1 MTSYNMGQYRFSS
14 SDSYKT
20 EISIP
25 NSAIGYYLK
34 TSKHEFTENDSV
46 LVTDH
51 SLLQPNIYINYNF
64 EKGSTYSLNLNFLN
78 SLSYNINYEIKLCK
92 SLANV
97 SNGLDNCQYIGN
109 FSVTPESVNSS
120 SKAIAFIDPSNTNS
134 VLVKGITVD
143 SNDLNNVFWDGG
155 SNYFW
160 QNLQVEKFNDSMSIP
175 HIWEKTSSTTTTSK
189 QILFTPMLDNIN
201 YLVIDI
207 EHTEIDNNIEIPMSE
222 VIGKTFYYGGGTGS
236 ESYSVSEGSSNLFG
250 RWIDQLSQENVFN
263 LSKMTN
269 LIDGTRI
276 KYADSSVG
284 IQRIGIWG
292 RSELGFTING
302 EPLEIGPTEYF
313 ELSNFDIKSLT
324 INAESIRDT
333 FVIDYQYKIN

>member
-78 SLSYNINYEIKLCK
+78 SLSYNINYEIKLCE

-160 QNLQVEKFNDSMSIP
+160 QNLQVTKYNASMSIP
-175 HIWEKTSSTTTTSK
+175 HT
-189 QILFTPMLDNIN
+189 
-201 YLVIDI
+201 
-207 EHTEIDNNIEIPMSE
+207 
-222 VIGKTFYYGGGTGS
+222 
-236 ESYSVSEGSSNLFG
+236 
-250 RWIDQLSQENVFN
+250 
-263 LSKMTN
+263 
-269 LIDGTRI
+269 
-276 KYADSSVG
+276 
-284 IQRIGIWG
+284 
-292 RSELGFTING
+292 
-302 EPLEIGPTEYF
+302 
-313 ELSNFDIKSLT
+313 
-324 INAESIRDT
+324 
-333 FVIDYQYKIN
+333 